1 MKKNKLTM
9 KQIGDL
15 LGVSQS
21 TVSRVI
27 NNHPNIKKEVRDRVL
42 KFIDENEF
50 LPDYSAQI
58 LRGEKSKILG
68 LLTVDFKNQYYLE
81 IVNYVEKIAREKGYS
96 IIVMN
101 SERSSTLEKK
111 HIIELQ
117 KRGVDGIVACPV
129 SEENMIFIKKL
140 GIPFVVVNEI
150 LNNFDSFFTSL
161 FKGGEIAANFLIDKG
176 HKHIGYI
183 GEYPSLKFDGFKQN
197 YPLNTD
203 NWNFFANL
211 NLNFIDDLEIFIKT
225 NGIQCSAYFVSSD
238 FMALNFLKT
247 LKKLKIDYSNI
258 EFVGFDNT
266 LLSEALN
273 ISSIQQPMQK
283 MIELS
288 LNTLTKKIDGTWKD
302 ENKVLN
308 VELEPT
314 LLIRN

>member
-150 LNNFDSFFTSL
+150 LNNFDSFSTSL

-183 GEYPSLKFDGFKQN
+183 GEYPSLKFDGFKQK

-225 NGIQCSAYFVSSD
+225 SGIQCSAYFVSSD

>member
-81 IVNYVEKIAREKGYS
+81 IVNYVEKTAREKGYS

-150 LNNFDSFFTSL
+150 LNNFDSFSTSL

-308 VELEPT
+308 IELDPT

>member
-1 MKKNKLTM
+1 MNRNKLTM

-101 SERSSTLEKK
+101 SERSPILEKK

-129 SEENMIFIKKL
+129 CKENMYFIKKT
-140 GIPFVVVNEI
+140 GIPLVIINEI
-150 LNNFDSFFTSL
+150 LSDFDSFSTSL
-161 FKGGEIAANFLIDKG
+161 SKGGEIAANFLMDKG
-176 HKHIGYI
+176 HLSIGYI
-183 GEYPSLKFDGFKQN
+183 GEYPSLKFTGFKNN
-197 YPLNTD
+197 YPSSKD
-203 NWNFFANL
+203 EWNFYANL
-211 NLNFIDDLEIFIKT
+211 DSNFIEDLEIFIKN
-225 NGIQCSAYFVSSD
+225 NGLKCSAYFLSSD
-238 FMALNFLKT
+238 FMALHLLKI
-247 LKKLKIDYSNI
+247 LKRLKIDYSNI
-258 EFVGFDNT
+258 EFIGFDNT

-273 ISSIQQPMQK
+273 ISSIEQPMKK

-288 LNTLTKKIDGTWKD
+288 LNTLTKKITGTWKN
-302 ENKVLN
+302 ENKILN
-308 VELEPT
+308 IELDPT

>member
-81 IVNYVEKIAREKGYS
+81 IVNYVEKTAREKGYS

-150 LNNFDSFFTSL
+150 LNNFDSFSTSL

-183 GEYPSLKFDGFKQN
+183 GEYPSLKFDGFKQK

-225 NGIQCSAYFVSSD
+225 SGIQCSAYFVSSD

>member
-140 GIPFVVVNEI
+140 GIPFIVVNEI
-150 LNNFDSFFTSL
+150 LNNFDSFSTSL

>member
-81 IVNYVEKIAREKGYS
+81 IVNHVEKIARKQGYS

-101 SERSSTLEKK
+101 SERSHILEKK

-129 SEENMIFIKKL
+129 YKDNMSFIKKL

-150 LNNFDSFFTSL
+150 LKDYDSFSTSL
-161 FKGGEIAANFLIDKG
+161 FKGGEIAADFLINKG
-176 HKHIGYI
+176 HCNVGYI
-183 GEYPSLKFDGFKQN
+183 GEYPSLKFDGFKSRYISN
-197 YPLNTD
+197 ID
-203 NWNFFANL
+203 ECNFFANL
-211 NLNFIDDLEIFIKT
+211 DSNFIDDLESFIK
-225 NGIQCSAYFVSSD
+225 NKGVQCSAYFLSSD
-238 FMALNFLKT
+238 FMALHFLKI

-258 EFVGFDNT
+258 EFIGFDNT

-273 ISSIQQPMQK
+273 ISSIEQPMEK

-288 LNTLTKKIDGTWKD
+288 LNTLTKKINGACKD

-308 VELEPT
+308 IELDPT

>member
-81 IVNYVEKIAREKGYS
+81 IVNYVEKTAREKGYS

-150 LNNFDSFFTSL
+150 LNNFDSFSTSL

>member
-81 IVNYVEKIAREKGYS
+81 IVNYVEKTAREKGYS

-150 LNNFDSFFTSL
+150 LNKFDSFSTSL

-183 GEYPSLKFDGFKQN
+183 GEYPSLKFDGFKQK

-225 NGIQCSAYFVSSD
+225 SGIQCSAYFVSSD

-314 LLIRN
+314 LLILN

>member
-150 LNNFDSFFTSL
+150 LNNFDSFSTSL

-183 GEYPSLKFDGFKQN
+183 GEYPSLKFDGFKQK

>member
-150 LNNFDSFFTSL
+150 LNNFDSFSTSL

>member
-101 SERSSTLEKK
+101 SERSSILEKK

-129 SEENMIFIKKL
+129 SEDNMTFIKKI
-140 GIPFVVVNEI
+140 GIPFVIVNEI
-150 LNNFDSFFTSL
+150 LNNFDSFSTSL
-161 FKGGEIAANFLIDKG
+161 FKGGEIAANFLLNKG
-176 HKHIGYI
+176 HRNIGYI
-183 GEYPSLKFDGFKQN
+183 GEHPSLKFNGFKN
-197 YPLNTD
+197 SYTLNKD
-203 NWNFFANL
+203 EWNFFADL
-211 NLNFIDDLEIFIKT
+211 NSNFIENLELFIK
-225 NGIQCSAYFVSSD
+225 NKGIQCSAYFVSSD
-238 FMALNFLKT
+238 FMALHFIKV
-247 LKKLKIDYSNI
+247 LKKLKVDYSNI
-258 EFVGFDNT
+258 EFIGFDNT

-273 ISSIQQPMQK
+273 ISSIEQPMEK

-288 LNTLTKKIDGTWKD
+288 LNTLTKKINGTLKD

-308 VELEPT
+308 IELDPT
-314 LLIRN
+314 LLNRY